1 MKNNFEQLIKNSL
14 ENHEVPYE
22 AGAWEKFNKAQAPT
36 PLYKSKW
43 FVGGA
48 AIIAIISAIT
58 LYNVDFNSTKAQVN
72 LGSNPV
78 SEVNKPI
85 QLEEKTKTTS
95 VEKTELEES
104 KVEERI
110 TSESTITLNIE
121 QEKSKSEVS
130 SGKTEAIIKV
140 EDKTNTDDK
149 TLANL
154 GDNETALPTKPIEN
168 GPQQTK
174 PVVDLTTPSASFYIE
189 KTICEGNDIN
199 LIADEANENYD
210 YSWKLNDEEIV
221 SGNVLAIKANL
232 IGKNKITL
240 FIKQNGLQ
248 VAEKK
253 RTFTVLGT
261 PTGNVK
267 IELNQAVLINE
278 LEFDTEN
285 TSNQIVW
292 NFGDGTKSTESKST
306 HTYKKAGKYTCEYT
320 LTAINGCSAS
330 FKRNLNVKGYYNLR
344 TDYGFSPGKRD
355 NLNDV
360 FIPVELKELN
370 VPFEMSIYARNGQLL
385 YTSNS
390 IDKPWDGR
398 MKDGSTCTFGSYV
411 WVVSLTNKLN
421 EKEVYKGTITNVS
434 N

>member
-14 ENHEVPYE
+14 ENHEVTYE
-22 AGAWEKFNKAQAPT
+22 AGAWEKFNKAQPPT

-48 AIIAIISAIT
+48 ALIAIIAAVT
-58 LYNVDFNSTKAQVN
+58 LYNVEFNSTKTQVN
-72 LGSNPV
+72 LVNNPV
-78 SEVNKPI
+78 TEVNKPI
-85 QLEEKTKTTS
+85 QLEKKTKTIQ
-95 VEKTELEES
+95 VKKTELEES
-104 KVEERI
+104 KAEESI
-110 TSESTITLNIE
+110 TTESTINLNIE
-121 QEKSKSEVS
+121 QEKSKSKVS
-130 SGKTEAIIKV
+130 LGKTEDKIKV

-154 GDNETALPTKPIEN
+154 GDDKNGALKIPLGTEPKPI
-168 GPQQTK
+168 K
-174 PVVDLTTPSASFYIE
+174 PKVDLTTPSASFYLE
-189 KTICEGNDIN
+189 KTICKGNNIN

-210 YSWKLNDEEIV
+210 YSWKLNDGEII
-221 SGNVLAIKANL
+221 SGKVVALEANL
-232 IGKNKITL
+232 IGINKVTL
-240 FIKQNGLQ
+240 FIKQGGLQ
-248 VAEKK
+248 IAEKK
-253 RTFTVLGT
+253 STFTVLET

-267 IELNQAVLINE
+267 IKLNQVALINE
-278 LEFDTEN
+278 LEFDMEYAY
-285 TSNQIVW
+285 NQIVW
-292 NFGDGTKSTESKST
+292 SFGDGIKSTESSST

-320 LTAINGCSAS
+320 ITGINGCSAS
-330 FKRNLNVKGYYNLR
+330 FERNINIKGYYNLR

-360 FIPVELKELN
+360 FIPLELKELN

-385 YTSNS
+385 YTSTS

-411 WVVSLTNKLN
+411 WVVSLTNNLN